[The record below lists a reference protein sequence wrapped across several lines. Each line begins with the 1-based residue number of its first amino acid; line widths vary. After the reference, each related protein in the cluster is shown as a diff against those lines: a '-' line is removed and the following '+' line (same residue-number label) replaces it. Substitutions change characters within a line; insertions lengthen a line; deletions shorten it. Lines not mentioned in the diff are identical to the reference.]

1 MTAPAAPAP
10 APEPP
15 AALDVGALWK
25 RMQDAAEAS
34 PRDQAIVDSY
44 SPAAFDAGL
53 LVVRNSRPGGAGGTA
68 VQEMLASL
76 ASRAAGRAV
85 RVRIDA
91 EAEVRRRPVAAPG
104 DPPPS
109 AAARPAGAAR
119 PPAAA
124 GADPRGPSLRDDPV
138 AGHPLV
144 REVSALF
151 DATIVR
157 IEAAGSLPP
166 EAGADA
172 GADADAATQGDHD
185 V

>member
-1 MTAPAAPAP
+1 MTAQAAPAP

-25 RMQDAAEAS
+25 RMQDAAEPS

-44 SPAAFDAGL
+44 VPVAFDAGM
-53 LVVRNSRPGGAGGTA
+53 LVVRSPRPGGAGGSA

-76 ASRAAGRAV
+76 ASRAAGRTV

-91 EAEVRRRPVAAPG
+91 EPEARRRPVPSADGAPAPAAPRPAA
-104 DPPPS
+104 DARPTDAAS
-109 AAARPAGAAR
+109 AAS
-119 PPAAA
+119 
-124 GADPRGPSLRDDPV
+124 RGPSLRDDPV
-138 AGHPLV
+138 AVHPLV

-157 IEAAGSLPP
+157 IEAAGSLPS
-166 EAGADA
+166 EAADA
-172 GADADAATQGDHD
+172 ADDAADAATHGDHD

>member
-1 MTAPAAPAP
+1 
-10 APEPP
+10 
-15 AALDVGALWK
+15 
-25 RMQDAAEAS
+25 MQDAAEAS

-157 IEAAGSLPP
+157 IEAAGSLPSEP
-166 EAGADA
+166 GADA